1 MELVYFLNKI
11 YVYVVID
18 SNSCALSIVAGNC
31 LSFVSGSLR
40 TSHPEITIGTP
51 MTSIGSGC
59 QYSARGPKNGA
70 SAQNTRAILDA
81 VPTACDRR
89 LVGYRSQVI
98 MYTKSKPEKSTYF
111 ITMHVTGDTNSTYMY
126 WPAYMQSSK

>member
-18 SNSCALSIVAGNC
+18 SNSCALSIVDGNC

-40 TSHPEITIGTP
+40 TSQPDITIGTP
-51 MTSIGSGC
+51 MTSIGRGC

-70 SAQNTRAILDA
+70 NAQNTLAILDA
-81 VPTACDRR
+81 VPTACERR
-89 LVGYRSQVI
+89 LVGYRSHVI
-98 MYTKSKPEKSTYF
+98 MYTK
-111 ITMHVTGDTNSTYMY
+111 
-126 WPAYMQSSK
+126 